1 MKNGVKIFIICALF
15 SCDSPNPSES
25 ETEWS
30 NHPPV
35 IEDIVV
41 FPGTRGIPYSF
52 DLICVAEDADG
63 DSLSYFWDCIGGHYI
78 STDGNMAYW
87 SGDSIGTY
95 SVSCLVSDGE
105 ATDELTITLHV
116 IKKWL

>member
-1 MKNGVKIFIICALF
+1 MKNGVKICIICVLL

-25 ETEWS
+25 ETEQH

-41 FPGTRGIPYSF
+41 FPGTRGILYSF

-63 DSLSYFWDCIGGHYI
+63 DSLSYFWDSVGGYYV

-87 SGDSIGTY
+87 AGDSLGTY
-95 SVSCLVSDGE
+95 SVSCLVSDSK
-105 ATDELTITLHV
+105 ATDELTVTLHV
-116 IKKWL
+116 INK